1 MIYEGWLCRT
11 GQGALRFKYGTV
23 TAPYNEWQTGKST
36 ASLLVSFTE
45 ASWPITERL
54 ELVAYAGPKGI
65 SLKVSW
71 KLMEMVLQNSFC
83 SVVR

>member
-1 MIYEGWLCRT
+1 MTNSNDFAMIYDGWLFCT
-11 GQGALRFKYGTV
+11 GQGVFRFKYGTV
-23 TAPYNEWQTGKST
+23 TAPYNEWQTGKNI

-65 SLKVSW
+65 SL
-71 KLMEMVLQNSFC
+71 
-83 SVVR
+83 